1 MTGAKL
7 RGLGERNDQIQTSR
21 RFRNTFNSAE
31 AHGIDGREVA
41 VRPWSA
47 ACMPD
52 QGPSVCDEP
61 TRFRGTIG
69 DHAGK
74 NASLSPELN
83 ARHRNGGDK
92 PYIDWPANM
101 ILG

>member
-1 MTGAKL
+1 MTRFKL
-7 RGLGERNDQIQTSR
+7 LSAFARLSILIATK
-21 RFRNTFNSAE
+21 AE

-61 TRFRGTIG
+61 TWFRGTIG